1 MKTIISVSRD
11 GCACG
16 AGERDGSSKEC
27 LDVQLSGE
35 LSKVNLANLLQ
46 LVKTGG
52 LTGKITFSQGAK
64 VANVYV
70 RLGLPV
76 HAETEGEEGVEGLM
90 ELFLWT
96 SGAFSFNEESVEPVP
111 ISIDKDNPDQA
122 FERLLKDG
130 IAYQEAKHYLDSF
143 GVTPKSVLKPT
154 GTAVSFAKQVLAMPG
169 LERLDG
175 KRSLSEALADMH
187 LSKRDYV
194 RTVSS
199 WLLDGL
205 ADVAEP
211 ILLEQMDHVDLPNW
225 VVSRLKQD
233 NPDISQAIVDMVIWV
248 DRVKCWMFQ
257 VDVDFYKIRKQIEQ
271 AAGGTGELDTEF
283 DDASANPTSDYDQI
297 FREPEPPPSTAAGIY
312 SPTTY
317 DAPNY
322 WRGSNY
328 YQGGNLFRTP
338 SVLDSL
344 DEEKPVVGTGGNETP
359 PPDTTSGGKKKPSG
373 QTDTDRSQGQRSI
386 EF

>member
-1 MKTIISVSRD
+1 M
-11 GCACG
+11 
-16 AGERDGSSKEC
+16 
-27 LDVQLSGE
+27 QLSGE

-52 LTGKITFSQGAK
+52 LTGKLTFSQGA
-64 VANVYV
+64 
-70 RLGLPV
+70 RLATIFILDGIPI

-96 SGAFSFNEESVEPVP
+96 SGAFSFNEEALDGILV
-111 ISIDKDNPDQA
+111 SIDDDDPDQS

-130 IAYQEAKHYLDSF
+130 MSYQEAKHYLDAF
-143 GVTPKSVLKPT
+143 NITPKSILKPT
-154 GTAVSFAKQVLAMPG
+154 GTAVSFAKQVLSMPG

-175 KRSLSEALADMH
+175 KSTLAEALADLH
-187 LSKRDYV
+187 LSKREYV

-199 WLLDGL
+199 WMMDGI

-211 ILLEQMDHVDLPNW
+211 VLLEDMDHVDLPAW

-271 AAGGTGELDTEF
+271 STGGTGDLDDDF
-283 DDASANPTSDYDQI
+283 DPDDVVDNNVFNPPAEPPTS
-297 FREPEPPPSTAAGIY
+297 AMGIY
-312 SPTTY
+312 APTY
-317 DAPNY
+317 DSPNY
-322 WRGSNY
+322 WRGANY
-328 YQGGNLFRTP
+328 YQGGSLFRPT
-338 SVLDSL
+338 VLEDLS
-344 DEEKPVVGTGGNETP
+344 DEEMAALNQDVDQHLDTIAGDKTNPP
-359 PPDTTSGGKKKPSG
+359 KPPDKEKK
-373 QTDTDRSQGQRSI
+373 TDQQSI